1 VQVSEYIRSL
11 RMGSNA
17 AIRPPWMKV
26 EQSMPRKEHS
36 EKSLVPEG
44 SPQERFPDELAKWLA
59 GVMSR
64 RQALRWFGGTLA
76 SAMLARFAGPASAVQ
91 QTTQGGVA
99 AGGTSIPTKHG
110 ASLRGIELV
119 KKDRSLEGRFGLMFK
134 KLPAFEPPDELLNG
148 LAATMAEVG
157 AANNPEI
164 LAGFTFL
171 GQFIDH
177 DLTLDTTPLSQQQQD
192 PDALTNFRSARYD
205 LDSVYGGSPTER
217 PELYDPNDPDK
228 LLIDGLDDPN
238 KPDDV
243 PRQSDGKAIIGD
255 PRNDENLIVCQLHVA
270 FMKFHN
276 ALVDHVREQGGVAAD
291 GVFEEA
297 QRLCRWHFQWM
308 VVHDFLP
315 HVVGQ
320 DMVDQ
325 VLEERDSAPAKV
337 KLAFYKPK
345 NTDMPMMPVEFAVAA
360 YRFGHSMIRGAYRVN
375 DTNVPAIFGAE
386 PNDTNLNGSRPIPP
400 ALEIVWKFFFAIPGL
415 DPPDP
420 QDPPPN
426 QARLIDSKL
435 SGPLFTLPSSV
446 VPPPDVL
453 VSLAQR
459 NLLRGKRLGLPSG
472 QRIAREMRVAALSNQ
487 QLGLGNESGWKLQA
501 PLWFYILKEAEL
513 QQGGVRLAA
522 VGGRI
527 VAEVFLGLLNLDENS
542 YLSNDPSF
550 RPAPPIAREDGQ
562 FLMGDLLKFA
572 GVRLE

>member
-1 VQVSEYIRSL
+1 
-11 RMGSNA
+11 
-17 AIRPPWMKV
+17 
-26 EQSMPRKEHS
+26 MPREEHS
-36 EKSLVPEG
+36 EESLVPEG

-59 GVMSR
+59 RVMSR
-64 RQALRWFGGTLA
+64 RQALRWFGGTLG
-76 SAMLARFAGPASAVQ
+76 SAMLARFAGPASAAQ
-91 QTTQGGVA
+91 QTTQGAAA

-110 ASLRGIELV
+110 APLRGIELV
-119 KKDRSLEGRFGLMFK
+119 TKDRSLEGRFGLMFK
-134 KLPAFEPPDELLNG
+134 KLPAFKPPDELLNG
-148 LAATMAEVG
+148 LAETMAEVG
-157 AANNPEI
+157 AANNPQI

-205 LDSVYGGSPTER
+205 LDSVYGGGPTER
-217 PELYDPNDPDK
+217 PELYDPIDPDK

-276 ALVDHVREQGGVAAD
+276 ALVDHVREQGSVAAD

-325 VLEERDSAPAKV
+325 VLEERDSQPAKV
-337 KLAFYKPK
+337 KLDFYKPK

-360 YRFGHSMIRGAYRVN
+360 YRFGHSMVRGAYRVN

-420 QDPPPN
+420 GDPPPN

-435 SGPLFTLPSSV
+435 SAPLFNLPSSV

-472 QRIAREMRVAALSNQ
+472 QRIAREMGVAALSNQ
-487 QLGLGNESGWKLQA
+487 QLGLGNESGWKREA

-522 VGGRI
+522 TGGRI
-527 VAEVFLGLLNLDENS
+527 VAEVFLGLLKLDDNS

-562 FLMGDLLKFA
+562 FLMGDLLQFA